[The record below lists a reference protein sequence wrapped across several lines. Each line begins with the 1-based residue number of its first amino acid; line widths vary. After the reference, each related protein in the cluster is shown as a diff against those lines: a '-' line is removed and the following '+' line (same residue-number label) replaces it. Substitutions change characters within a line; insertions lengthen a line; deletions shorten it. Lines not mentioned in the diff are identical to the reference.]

1 MPGAREDSKRNAGS
15 LRNGVTDGREPPLW
29 GLGIKARPSERA
41 VSELT
46 CLRTQ
51 IVKKLGMV
59 VSSWNP
65 IVGKL
70 DQADP
75 GAC

>member
-15 LRNGVTDGREPPLW
+15 LRNGVTDGREPPYGGWESKPGPLKEQSVN
-29 GLGIKARPSERA
+29 LPA
-41 VSELT
+41 SELK
-46 CLRTQ
+46 LL
-51 IVKKLGMV
+51 KKLGMV
-59 VSSWNP
+59 LSSWNP

-75 GAC
+75 GAG

>member
-1 MPGAREDSKRNAGS
+1 MV
-15 LRNGVTDGREPPLW
+15 VTTIW